1 MTDRQSDPLK
11 LGSLNSMAVAGFVCA
26 FMCTAA
32 GLVMSIIAL
41 RQIKKG
47 GGVQTGRG
55 LALAGLAVSMI
66 KISAW
71 IVLGMLGLVYG
82 KDIPSLVELFPGL

>member
-1 MTDRQSDPLK
+1 MAVLRAVLCPAGPEVTPLK
-11 LGSLNSMAVAGFVCA
+11 
-26 FMCTAA
+26 
-32 GLVMSIIAL
+32 
-41 RQIKKG
+41 
-47 GGVQTGRG
+47 
-55 LALAGLAVSMI
+55 LAGLAVSMI